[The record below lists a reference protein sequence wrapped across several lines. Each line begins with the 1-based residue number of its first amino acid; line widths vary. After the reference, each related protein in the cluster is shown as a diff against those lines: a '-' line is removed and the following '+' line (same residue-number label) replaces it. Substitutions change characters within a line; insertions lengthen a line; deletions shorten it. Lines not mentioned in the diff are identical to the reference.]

1 MRTLIHFL
9 LGAWFWETYK
19 AESPSLQAREGL
31 LGKVKNEIVL
41 FQYHNNSVKNC
52 PMFCQKTAH
61 IKTTDFA
68 FQILTFQNPIWT
80 RNMTAIQIMRY
91 FFQRYKPHS
100 LLTFSY
106 MLPKLQLSIF
116 PWLTH
121 EHWQNYFMVQKKWV
135 PVMGIDNV
143 FLQLQKE
150 RHHLPH

>member
-1 MRTLIHFL
+1 
-9 LGAWFWETYK
+9 
-19 AESPSLQAREGL
+19 
-31 LGKVKNEIVL
+31 
-41 FQYHNNSVKNC
+41 
-52 PMFCQKTAH
+52 MFCQKTAY
-61 IKTTDFA
+61 IENTDFA

-80 RNMTAIQIMRY
+80 RNMTTIQIMRY
-91 FFQRYKPHS
+91 FFQRYKPDS

-143 FLQLQKE
+143 FCYFRRSVTVFPTRWTCNGRQLRDTTEVRNDLKVTTPSLSAHIDPQ
-150 RHHLPH
+150 RLPSFNIKKQSCSKLLNK